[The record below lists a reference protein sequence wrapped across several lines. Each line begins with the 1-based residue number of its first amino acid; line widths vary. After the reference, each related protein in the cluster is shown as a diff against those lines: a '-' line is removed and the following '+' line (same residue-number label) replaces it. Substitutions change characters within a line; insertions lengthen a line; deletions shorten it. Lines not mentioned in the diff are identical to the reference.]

1 MSLEFVLDYRSPYAY
16 LANTQIGAWGVHVD
30 HQPVDIVAVMRK
42 VNNQPSPLC
51 PPKARYASID
61 AARWATLY
69 GVSFSPNGALIQA
82 MQSSRFDGA
91 LLSRAGL
98 AAQELGVFEKLNN
111 ALFEAVWAGTDDLA
125 TEAGRAM
132 FLRVR
137 NILAYDLWK
146 LASDPK
152 IVKLLAERDQEA
164 AERGVFGVPTMFV
177 NGEMFFGNDRLQFVQ
192 ARLQGFPTHGAM
204 P

>member
-1 MSLEFVLDYRSPYAY
+1 MSLEFVFDYRSPYAY
-16 LANTQIGAWGVHVD
+16 LANTQIGAWGVQVD
-30 HQPVDIVAVMRK
+30 YQPVDIVAVMRK

-61 AARWATLY
+61 TARWATLY
-69 GVSFSPNGALIQA
+69 RVGFSPNEALLQA
-82 MQSSRFDGA
+82 MQSGRFDGV

-98 AAQELGVFEKLNN
+98 AAQELGVFEQLNN
-111 ALFEAVWAGTDDLA
+111 ALFAAVWAGADDLA
-125 TEAGRAM
+125 TEAGRAV
-132 FLRVR
+132 FLKVR
-137 NILAYDLWK
+137 NIRAHDLWK

-164 AERGVFGVPTMFV
+164 AKRGVFGVPTMFV

-192 ARLQGFPTHGAM
+192 ARLQGPPTHGAM